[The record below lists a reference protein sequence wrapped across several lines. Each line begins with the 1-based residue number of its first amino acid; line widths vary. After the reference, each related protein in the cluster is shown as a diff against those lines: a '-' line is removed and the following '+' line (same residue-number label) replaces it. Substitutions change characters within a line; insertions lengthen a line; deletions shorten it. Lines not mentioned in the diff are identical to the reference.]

1 MIGQTIS
8 HYRVIEKLGGG
19 GMGVVYKAED
29 TRLGRF
35 VALKFLPEELA
46 RDPQALERFRREA
59 RAASA
64 LNHPNIC
71 TIHDIGEQD
80 GQAFIAMEFL
90 DGATLKHIIG
100 NRPMELETVLSL
112 AIEIADALDAAH
124 SEGIVHRDIKPA
136 NIFVTKRG
144 HAKILDFGLAKVILT
159 SRSSSTIAAANTQT
173 TTIDEHHLTSP
184 GVMLGTVAYMSPEQ
198 VRAKELDA
206 RTDLFS
212 FGAVLYEMATG
223 ALPFRG
229 ESSGLIFKAILDGT
243 PTAAVRLNPDLP
255 AELERIINKAL
266 EKDRDVRYQHA
277 SDVRADL
284 KLLKRKT
291 ETGQV
296 RKASSGLLG
305 VPEQVRALAVLPL
318 ENLSRDPEQEYFA
331 EGLTEALITTLAK
344 IGELRVVS
352 RTSAMLYKGV
362 RKPLREIARELEV
375 DAIVEGTVLRAG
387 RRVRVTAQLIDAPK
401 EMHLW
406 AESYERD
413 LRDVL
418 ALQAEVAQ
426 AIAREIRVKLTPVD
440 QARFA
445 EVRAVDPDAYEAYL
459 RGRYHWNRRPSEFAK
474 AIQCFQ
480 EAIAKDST
488 YVAAYA
494 GLADCLSGL
503 NVWGIV
509 PASEGS
515 VKAKALAQKALEMDH
530 SSAEAH
536 VSLAFATM
544 YHYDFLTAEREFERA
559 IELNPRYTLAHQLF
573 GWYLCTMDRY
583 EEAYAEFQRAIRLDP
598 LSSVIHA
605 MLGNV
610 LIYARRYDQAL
621 KQCAKALELDPT
633 SGPAHLGLGWA
644 YRCKSLYEPAI
655 APLRRACEFYPGSTP
670 IGVLGE
676 VYAAAGYR
684 GEAQKILEQLQEL
697 SKQRYVTPYVVARI
711 HVTLGEKD
719 EALQWLEVAYQQRAE
734 WMVLLKVDPCLDG
747 LRPDP
752 RFQDLIR
759 RMNFPP

>member
-29 TRLGRF
+29 VKLGRF

-46 RDPQALERFRREA
+46 KDPQALQRFRREA
-59 RAASA
+59 RSASA

-71 TIHDIGEQD
+71 TIHEIDEIN
-80 GQAFIAMEFL
+80 GQTFIAMELL
-90 DGATLKHIIG
+90 DGQTLRQLING
-100 NRPMELETVLSL
+100 RPLEIETVLDL
-112 AIEIADALDAAH
+112 GIQIADALDAAH
-124 SEGIVHRDIKPA
+124 SKSIVHRDIKPD
-136 NIFVTKRG
+136 NIFVTARG
-144 HAKILDFGLAKVILT
+144 QAKVLDFGLAKVF
-159 SRSSSTIAAANTQT
+159 SKPHRVAMNA
-173 TTIDEHHLTSP
+173 TTIDAEEHLTSA
-184 GVMLGTVAYMSPEQ
+184 GSALGTVAYMSPEQ
-198 VRAKELDA
+198 VRAKELDS

-212 FGAVLYEMATG
+212 YGAVLYEMATG
-223 ALPFRG
+223 ARPFRG
-229 ESSGLIFKAILDGT
+229 QSSGLVFKAILDGT

-266 EKDRDVRYQHA
+266 EKDCDVRYQHA

-305 VPEQVRALAVLPL
+305 APEQVRALAVLPL
-318 ENLSRDPEQEYFA
+318 ENLSRDPEQEYYA